1 MLENCQQM
9 VDTLWRGNRRLMQDL
24 KLFVGLGD
32 LETLRVAASNR
43 LEVEKLTDRFA
54 PTAVMPSNRF

>member
-9 VDTLWRGNRRLMQDL
+9 VDTLWRSNRRLMQDL

-54 PTAVMPSNRF
+54 PGAVVQ

>member
-1 MLENCQQM
+1 M
-9 VDTLWRGNRRLMQDL
+9 VDTLWRGNPRPMQDL

>member
-1 MLENCQQM
+1 M
-9 VDTLWRGNRRLMQDL
+9 VDTLWRSNRRLMQDL

-54 PTAVMPSNRF
+54 PGAVVQ